1 MRLPTPLRA
10 AEGSSGAT
18 TPARVAEV
26 VTFRLRPGVTT
37 ADFLAANTTTA
48 AILAATPGLVSRN
61 LSAGPD
67 GRWTDHV
74 IWTDQASAQAAAQ
87 SMMADP
93 RVAPFMS
100 AIDPEGM
107 DMRHETLHWQQA

>member
-1 MRLPTPLRA
+1 MRFPTPFRA
-10 AEGSSGAT
+10 AEGTSGT
-18 TPARVAEV
+18 TTTARVAEV
-26 VTFRLRPGVTT
+26 VTFRLRQGITT
-37 ADFLAANTTTA
+37 AEFLVANATTA
-48 AILAATPGLVSRN
+48 AILAVTPGLISRN

-87 SMMADP
+87 TIITDP